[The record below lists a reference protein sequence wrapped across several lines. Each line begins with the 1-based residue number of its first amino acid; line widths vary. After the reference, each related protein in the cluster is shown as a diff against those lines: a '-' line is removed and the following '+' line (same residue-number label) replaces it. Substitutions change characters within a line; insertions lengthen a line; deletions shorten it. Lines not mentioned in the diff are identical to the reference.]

1 MKFHERVID
10 QTARRFGI
18 QISRVGSE
26 SNRLPIEATPEE
38 IELIASLRP
47 YTMTSAER
55 IWSLLHAVQYVV
67 DEGISG
73 DFVEC
78 GVWRGGSV
86 MAMAH
91 QLRRIGVTDRR
102 IWLYDTFA
110 GMTQPTEADVEAI
123 LKAGAARAV
132 IGSKA
137 VSDPQSVIGWIARFG
152 AEQIAAAFDVRIEN
166 GAPYPTT
173 HGWTENSR
181 KPLLQL
187 L

>member
-26 SNRLPIEATPEE
+26 TNRLPVEATPKE
-38 IELIASLRP
+38 IELIASLRS

-67 DEGISG
+67 DERISG

-91 QLRRIGVTDRR
+91 QLSRLNVSDRR

-110 GMTQPTEADVEAI
+110 GMTDPTAEDVEAVSGTPAAQMLASTDVGDGNNVWCI
-123 LKAGAARAV
+123 AGR
-132 IGSKA
+132 
-137 VSDPQSVIGWIARFG
+137 
-152 AEQIAAAFDVRIEN
+152 
-166 GAPYPTT
+166 
-173 HGWTENSR
+173 
-181 KPLLQL
+181 
-187 L
+187 